1 MLNEAD
7 SASRWTAVDRA
18 LESWL
23 APEDSVLRDAHEAA
37 ARGGLPEIAVAPVQG
52 RLLEVLA
59 RAVGARR
66 ILEIGALAG
75 YSAIWLARALP
86 DDGRLVTLEIDASR
100 AALVRANLANAGLAS
115 RVEVKVGAAT
125 ETLDAMIAAGDAPFD
140 FIFIDADKERCA
152 AYLERA
158 VALARDGTVI
168 IVDNMVRRG
177 RLIDA
182 ATGDAGVDGVRAM
195 MELVSRHPRLR
206 AAGVQTVGAK
216 GYDGMLIA
224 LVAGMPCG
232 AAQAHDPLAISLEHN
247 AWATREVL
255 RACEKL
261 TDDAWH
267 RRFEIGPGSLHDT
280 ITHIVGAMFR
290 WTDRI
295 DGPPRVVRPSIEDG
309 SRRTPAELRALLD
322 LAAAELAATAA
333 RAQARGLS
341 TALDVTLGG
350 TPYRFTLGAMLMHVA
365 THGMHH
371 RAQCLNMLRH
381 LAVPGVSDVL
391 PEIDLLEWEAA
402 RGGPVTANPLTQNR

>member
-1 MLNEAD
+1 
-7 SASRWTAVDRA
+7 
-18 LESWL
+18 
-23 APEDSVLRDAHEAA
+23 
-37 ARGGLPEIAVAPVQG
+37 
-52 RLLEVLA
+52 
-59 RAVGARR
+59 
-66 ILEIGALAG
+66 
-75 YSAIWLARALP
+75 
-86 DDGRLVTLEIDASR
+86 
-100 AALVRANLANAGLAS
+100 
-115 RVEVKVGAAT
+115 
-125 ETLDAMIAAGDAPFD
+125 
-140 FIFIDADKERCA
+140 
-152 AYLERA
+152 
-158 VALARDGTVI
+158 
-168 IVDNMVRRG
+168 
-177 RLIDA
+177 
-182 ATGDAGVDGVRAM
+182 
-195 MELVSRHPRLR
+195 
-206 AAGVQTVGAK
+206 
-216 GYDGMLIA
+216 MLIA

-280 ITHIVGAMFR
+280 ITHIVGAMFH
-290 WTDRI
+290 WADRI